1 MCLCQ
6 VRIKPVPDN
15 LELYYV
21 NLVYNFN
28 LNAHYHIY
36 KSLTFMISTANLT
49 VASSKAVA
57 SLATVH
63 VPSPFVT
70 RPSAEDVSVF
80 HRTQKNLW
88 YPGSISTC
96 VIIYFQI
103 IVSTK
108 LHPVNRVKNN
118 VEVDNSHYR
127 LFTASNCSALQ

>member
-1 MCLCQ
+1 MCPCQ

-36 KSLTFMISTANLT
+36 KSWTFMISTANLT
-49 VASSKAVA
+49 VVSSKAVA

-63 VPSPFVT
+63 VPSPIVT
-70 RPSAEDVSVF
+70 SAFSRRCIGLPPHAKKSLVP
-80 HRTQKNLW
+80 KINKYLCNN
-88 YPGSISTC
+88 I
-96 VIIYFQI
+96 I

-108 LHPVNRVKNN
+108 LHPVNRVKNK

>member
-1 MCLCQ
+1 MCPCQ

-36 KSLTFMISTANLT
+36 KSWTFMISTANLT

-63 VPSPFVT
+63 VPSPLVT
-70 RPSAEDVSVF
+70 SAFS
-80 HRTQKNLW
+80 RR
-88 YPGSISTC
+88 C
-96 VIIYFQI
+96 VGLPPHVKKALVPRVNKYLCNNII

-108 LHPVNRVKNN
+108 LHPVNRVKNK

-127 LFTASNCSALQ
+127 LFTASNCTALQ